1 MLIYSILQGVSKT
14 RLLYYSNFLLDLRH
28 QTMNIV
34 NKQQSEMMQKD
45 ARQAFLGLPIR
56 CFHPYY
62 DGKELSIVIEVK
74 LSEGKIPKPWYGLVL
89 QDGWWILS
97 RKYPC

>member
-1 MLIYSILQGVSKT
+1 MQGIFET
-14 RLLYYSNFLLDLRH
+14 QLLYYSNFLLDLRH

-34 NKQQSEMMQKD
+34 NKPQSEMMRKD

-62 DGKELSIVIEVK
+62 DGYELSMVVEVK
-74 LSEGKIPKPWYGLVL
+74 LGNKQIPKPWYGLAL